1 MTRKYN
7 GQKKRG
13 KNTNNGSHNTTEKFE
28 QYETPLKKTG
38 ICSGRETIHAFM
50 LHFRHRLKNN
60 NNLLIYNMC

>member
-28 QYETPLKKTG
+28 QYETPLKKTEYALEG
-38 ICSGRETIHAFM
+38 KQFM
-50 LHFRHRLKNN
+50 LLCYILDRD
-60 NNLLIYNMC
+60 